1 MRTNFGDMLD
11 ATERLISTNQS
22 HKYSLMSGPLKG
34 GPWVIRRRINLL
46 SGTRPAD
53 MVGLRPPREQNPD
66 VGPNVWCLS
75 STTAMQDRNQTFSF
89 FGGESG
95 YFRRVNKKSCVCLYG
110 CPPPSSKVENTTE
123 QVYTSDPPLCGHRPT
138 HKYPLPRPLFT
149 Y

>member
-1 MRTNFGDMLD
+1 MRTNFGDILD

-22 HKYSLMSGPLKG
+22 HKYSRMSGPLNG

-53 MVGLRPPREQNPD
+53 MVGLRPPREQDPD

-75 STTAMQDRNQTFSF
+75 STTAMQDRNQTLSF
-89 FGGESG
+89 FGGSPW
-95 YFRRVNKKSCVCLYG
+95 YVRQVNKKSCDCFYG
-110 CPPPSSKVENTTE
+110 CSSRPSKAENTRE
-123 QVYTSDPPLCGHRPT
+123 QIYTQDPHLCGHRPT
-138 HKYPLPRPLFT
+138 HKHPLPRSLFT